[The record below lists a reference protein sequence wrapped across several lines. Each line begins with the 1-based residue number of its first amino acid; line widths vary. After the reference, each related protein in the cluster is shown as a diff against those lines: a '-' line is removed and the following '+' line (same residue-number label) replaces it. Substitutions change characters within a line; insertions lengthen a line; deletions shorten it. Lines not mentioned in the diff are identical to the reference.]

1 MKFAPSHCGAALIA
15 LATAVALAAPA
26 SAQLATDIPA
36 ATYKIDPTHAS
47 LTWRVLHMG
56 LANYTARFTKLD
68 ATLTFDPAKPEAA
81 KLTATIDP
89 ASIKTDYP
97 FPEKENFDK
106 VLFENAKWFNG
117 NVAKSITF
125 TSTAVKMTGAKTAD
139 VTGDLTLLGVTKP
152 VTLKATFNGGM
163 VSHPFAKKPAVGFS
177 ATGTVKRSEFGMTN
191 AIPIVADDVN
201 LVIEAEF
208 VGS

>member
-1 MKFAPSHCGAALIA
+1 MKFLSRLVLAVGLALV
-15 LATAVALAAPA
+15 AVPA
-26 SAQLATDIPA
+26 SAQLATDVPA
-36 ATYKIDPTHAS
+36 GTFKVDPAHAS

-68 ATLTFDPAKPEAA
+68 ATLTLDPAKPEAA

-106 VLFENAKWFNG
+106 VLFESAKWFNG
-117 NVAKSITF
+117 GVAKSITF
-125 TSTAVKMTGAKTAD
+125 TSTGVKMTGAKTAD

-152 VTLKATFNGGM
+152 VTLKVTFNGGM
-163 VSHPFAKKPAVGFS
+163 ASHPFSKKPAVGFS

-191 AIPIVADDVN
+191 GIPVVSDDVN

>member
-1 MKFAPSHCGAALIA
+1 MKLLSRVVVATGLALGALSASAQL
-15 LATAVALAAPA
+15 A
-26 SAQLATDIPA
+26 SAQLATDVPA

-68 ATLTFDPAKPEAA
+68 ATLTLDPAKPESA
-81 KLTATIDP
+81 KLTASVDP
-89 ASIKTDYP
+89 TSIKTDYP

-106 VLFENAKWFNG
+106 VLGESAKWFNG
-117 NVAKSITF
+117 AVSKSITF

-139 VTGDLTLLGVTKP
+139 VTGDLTFLGVTKP

-163 VSHPFAKKPAVGFS
+163 AVHPFSKKPAVGFS
-177 ATGTVKRSEFGMTN
+177 ATGSIKRSEFGMTGG
-191 AIPIVADDVN
+191 IPFVGDDVA
-201 LVIEAEF
+201 LVIEIEF
-208 VGS
+208 QGT

>member
-1 MKFAPSHCGAALIA
+1 MKFLSRMA
-15 LATAVALAAPA
+15 LAAGLALGAAPA
-26 SAQLATDIPA
+26 SAQLATDVPA
-36 ATYKIDPTHAS
+36 GTFKVDPAHAS

-106 VLFENAKWFNG
+106 VLFESAKWFNG
-117 NVAKSITF
+117 SVAKSITF
-125 TSTAVKMTGAKTAD
+125 TSTGVRMTGAKTAD

-152 VTLKATFNGGM
+152 VTLKVTFNGGM
-163 VSHPFAKKPAVGFS
+163 ASHPFTKKPAIGFS
-177 ATGTVKRSEFGMTN
+177 AAGTVKRSEFGMTN
-191 AIPIVADDVN
+191 GIPVIADDVN

-208 VGS
+208 VGG

>member
-1 MKFAPSHCGAALIA
+1 MKFAPSPRAAIIA
-15 LATAVALAAPA
+15 LAAALALAAPA
-26 SAQLATDIPA
+26 SAQLATDVPA

-56 LANYTARFTKLD
+56 MANYTARFTKLD

-106 VLFENAKWFNG
+106 VLFESAKWFNG
-117 NVAKSITF
+117 SVAKSITF

-191 AIPIVADDVN
+191 AIPVVADDVN

-208 VGS
+208 VAN